1 MRFPLFSNSKYPS
14 RRRSLR
20 PKWWRWYPARRT
32 DPRQWAV
39 PRPTELAK
47 VSRPKGI
54 PGVLRG
60 GNWNG
65 NLQLHQ
71 NLPSRSLS
79 FCSVETHWF
88 NCKPFPGC
96 IWCGTPDPTGISGL
110 EIGDRG
116 YLYVATCGLD
126 EISRFSADYALAA
139 TKRRHHRG
147 RLSSCS
153 WCGRKRVQFKG
164 RNP

>member
-1 MRFPLFSNSKYPS
+1 MTMAHL
-14 RRRSLR
+14 
-20 PKWWRWYPARRT
+20 
-32 DPRQWAV
+32 
-39 PRPTELAK
+39 
-47 VSRPKGI
+47 GI

-96 IWCGTPDPTGISGL
+96 VWCGTPDPTGISGL

-147 RLSSCS
+147 RLSSYS
-153 WCGRKRVQFKG
+153 WCGRKRVQFKALLTIIIHSILFSVHSTPSTK
-164 RNP
+164 RSFPPSIPPPLAN